1 MKHTDLNET
10 DTILLITDVQLKLF
24 NSMYCN
30 EELKNNLVKLVKAFK
45 ILHFPVVF
53 LEQNPKGLGRTIKEL
68 ADIDK
73 SSKIFEKMSFG
84 VKGLDLFFE
93 YLTDK
98 SIKNIF
104 LCGIE
109 AHVCVMQTGRDLIR
123 SGYNVHLITDAVSSR
138 KKHDLDTGTER
149 LKQEK
154 AVVSSTETAIFEILK
169 RCDKKEFKQILE
181 LVK

>member
-1 MKHTDLNET
+1 
-10 DTILLITDVQLKLF
+10 
-24 NSMYCN
+24 
-30 EELKNNLVKLVKAFK
+30 
-45 ILHFPVVF
+45 
-53 LEQNPKGLGRTIKEL
+53 
-68 ADIDK
+68 
-73 SSKIFEKMSFG
+73 MSFG

-93 YLTDK
+93 YLKDK

-138 KKHDLDTGTER
+138 KKHDLETGTER